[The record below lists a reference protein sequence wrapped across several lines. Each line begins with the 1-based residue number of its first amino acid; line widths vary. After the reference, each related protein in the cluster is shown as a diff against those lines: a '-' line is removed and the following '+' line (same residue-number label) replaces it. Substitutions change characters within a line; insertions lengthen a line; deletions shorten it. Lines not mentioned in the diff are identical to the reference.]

1 MENRMKRYI
10 ITVATELDGHA
21 GSEAYFVETKNEFPK
36 KEMLN
41 ILFKN
46 AKIDN
51 EFVINHEKENNIY
64 GTTYGFE
71 FAMKW
76 REIEDYKTNKIYYLS
91 SRTG

>member
-1 MENRMKRYI
+1 MKRYI

-21 GSEAYFVETKNEFPK
+21 GSEAFYVEMKNEFPK

-41 ILFKN
+41 ILFRE
-46 AKIDN
+46 AKKDN
-51 EFVINHEKENNIY
+51 EFVITHENENNIY

-71 FAMKW
+71 FSMKW
-76 REIEDYKTNKIYYLS
+76 KEIENYKTNKIYYLS